1 MSRPPGTPAPRTE
14 ARDTTWFLVKLLI
27 FVLILRS
34 FVFSPFNIPSES
46 MLPRLMIGD
55 YLVVAKWPFGFSN
68 FSMPF
73 SPQLWEGRVFA
84 HAPARGDVVVF
95 RAPADPQ
102 TDYIKRVIGL
112 PGDSIR
118 IVRGQIILNG
128 KPIAKTRIADFIE
141 PLTPNSFCAK
151 TDAGTFRERNSV
163 GGTQC
168 RYPQF
173 EEILPE
179 GKHYAVLDTLIVGQ
193 DDTQTYVVP
202 KDHLFLMGDNR
213 DHSADSRFAAA
224 KDGGVGM
231 VPMDNLVGRAWFGIF
246 SVDGTAVWGD
256 PKGWLKAVRGERIG
270 TGF

>member
-1 MSRPPGTPAPRTE
+1 MSRQSAHSAPQSE

-55 YLVVAKWPFGFSN
+55 YLVVAKWPFGYSN

-84 HAPARGDVVVF
+84 RTPARGDVVVF
-95 RAPADPQ
+95 RSPADPE

-112 PGDSIR
+112 PGDT
-118 IVRGQIILNG
+118 VRLSKGQVILNDR
-128 KPIAKTRIADFIE
+128 PVTRTRIADFIE

-151 TDAGTFRERNSV
+151 ADVEAFRERNSR

-168 RYPQF
+168 RFPQF
-173 EEILPE
+173 EEALPE
-179 GKHYAVLDTLIVGQ
+179 GKTYAVLDTSLVAQ

-202 KDHLFLMGDNR
+202 TNHIFLMGDNR

-246 SVDGTAVWGD
+246 SVDGTAMWGE
-256 PKGWLKAVRGERIG
+256 PKGWLDAIRPERIG
-270 TGF
+270 TRF